1 MSFSPIPQREKD
13 YLNRLK
19 WSLLFRLIIV
29 SVIFIS
35 LVGFHLRESKAL
47 FIPNLIALYFLVGFS
62 YFFTLLSLLLLQ
74 RIPYTHLFGYLQ
86 AVWEIIFASALVYL
100 TGLWESF
107 FTFLYVL
114 AIFIASI
121 LLFRNGAFFSAT
133 FSTILYA
140 LMLFGVK
147 FQFIPG
153 VFLPEEIP
161 ETQAL
166 LQKFFYYLC
175 YFYASAVLSSY
186 LSEQLRRTHQELD
199 QARIGL
205 DRLETLNE
213 AIVHSI
219 NSGLLIFSPEDKLV
233 FYNSIAE
240 KILGNSGEQM
250 LGKSLKEIFSRSEPE
265 LNPSPEEEKIRYTN
279 FQGRELILEIS
290 SHPLRTPAGKK
301 LGKLV
306 VLNDI
311 TERQEMEEKLKRAD
325 RLAVVG
331 RLAAGIAHEIRNPL
345 AAISGSIQ
353 LLKQEFAEQ
362 SSEARLMQ
370 VVLSETERLNQLI
383 TDFLLYARPNPRN
396 IREIKLDQLFS
407 DLARLIEIN
416 QPEIELVLEMESD
429 IILYSD
435 ARLLEQIFWN
445 LVNNAIDAMQGKGRL
460 VIQAKK
466 LTREDKPGV
475 WFQVTDSG
483 GGIPSQ
489 HLARIFEPFFT
500 TKEKGTGLGLSTV
513 WRIVE
518 ELGGMVEVETEPG
531 KGSSFQVWLPKQPPS
546 EQKKEEER

>member
-1 MSFSPIPQREKD
+1 M
-13 YLNRLK
+13 
-19 WSLLFRLIIV
+19 
-29 SVIFIS
+29 
-35 LVGFHLRESKAL
+35 
-47 FIPNLIALYFLVGFS
+47 
-62 YFFTLLSLLLLQ
+62 
-74 RIPYTHLFGYLQ
+74 
-86 AVWEIIFASALVYL
+86 
-100 TGLWESF
+100 
-107 FTFLYVL
+107 
-114 AIFIASI
+114 
-121 LLFRNGAFFSAT
+121 
-133 FSTILYA
+133 
-140 LMLFGVK
+140 
-147 FQFIPG
+147 
-153 VFLPEEIP
+153 
-161 ETQAL
+161 
-166 LQKFFYYLC
+166 
-175 YFYASAVLSSY
+175 
-186 LSEQLRRTHQELD
+186 
-199 QARIGL
+199 
-205 DRLETLNE
+205 
-213 AIVHSI
+213 
-219 NSGLLIFSPEDKLV
+219 
-233 FYNSIAE
+233 
-240 KILGNSGEQM
+240 
-250 LGKSLKEIFSRSEPE
+250 
-265 LNPSPEEEKIRYTN
+265 
-279 FQGRELILEIS
+279 
-290 SHPLRTPAGKK
+290 
-301 LGKLV
+301 
-306 VLNDI
+306 
-311 TERQEMEEKLKRAD
+311 KRAD

-407 DLARLIEIN
+407 DLVKLIKIN

-445 LVNNAIDAMQGKGRL
+445 LVNNAIEAMQGKGRL

-489 HLARIFEPFFT
+489 YLARIFEPFFT

-518 ELGGMVEVETEPG
+518 ELGGVVEVETEPG